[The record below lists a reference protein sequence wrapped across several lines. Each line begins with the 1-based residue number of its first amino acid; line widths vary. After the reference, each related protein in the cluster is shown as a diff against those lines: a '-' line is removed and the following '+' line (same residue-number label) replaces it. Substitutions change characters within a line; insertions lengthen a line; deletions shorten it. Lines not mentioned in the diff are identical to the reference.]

1 MTMKLYSGPV
11 SMFGAKA
18 EIAVLEKGIDC
29 EREHVPFSIAT
40 LYEPKHP
47 VVARVNP
54 KAQVPVLVD
63 GDLEIYDSTQIFE
76 YLEDIRPEPALWPK
90 DPRDKARA
98 RLAELESD
106 EVFFPNVITL
116 MPGRRALAGD
126 DGVAAAH
133 AAIAQFYEMTERR
146 LDDREYLAGP
156 FTYADIAFFMAQFFA
171 SFLGSPPPADAAGIA
186 AWRARVGARPS
197 VRKVAGAMADYLRAQ
212 GLQLPP
218 L

>member
-1 MTMKLYSGPV
+1 MAMTLFSGPV

-18 EIAVLEKGIDC
+18 EIAVLEKGITC
-29 EREHVPFSIAT
+29 PREFVPFSIGT
-40 LYEPKHP
+40 LYDPKHP

-76 YLEDIRPEPALWPK
+76 YLEDIQPEPALWPR
-90 DPRDKARA
+90 DPRDRARA

-116 MPGRRALAGD
+116 MPRSRALAGD
-126 DGVAAAH
+126 EGVGAAL
-133 AAIAQFYEMTERR
+133 AAIENYYAAVDTR
-146 LDDREYLAGP
+146 LTGREYLAGT
-156 FTYADIAFFMAQFFA
+156 FSYADIAFFMAQFFA
-171 SFLGSPPPADAAGIA
+171 SFLGAPPPASLANVA
-186 AWRARVGARPS
+186 AWRGRVGARSS
-197 VRKVAGAMADYLRAQ
+197 VRKVAGTMADYLRAQ

>member
-1 MTMKLYSGPV
+1 MTIKLYSGPV

-18 EIAVLEKGIDC
+18 EIAVLEKGIACD
-29 EREHVPFSIAT
+29 REFVPFSIAT

-63 GDLEIYDSTQIFE
+63 GDLELYDSTQIFE
-76 YLEDIRPEPALWPK
+76 YLEDLRPEPPLWPH
-90 DPRDKARA
+90 DKQARARA

-106 EVFFPNVITL
+106 EMFFPNVVTL
-116 MPGRRALAGD
+116 MPRSRQAAGD
-126 DGVAAAH
+126 DGVRIALE
-133 AAIAQFYEMTERR
+133 AIEAYYGTIDGR
-146 LDDREYLAGP
+146 LAGREYLAGT
-156 FTYADIAFFMAQFFA
+156 FSYADIAFFMAQFFA
-171 SFLGSPPPADAAGIA
+171 SFLGAPPPTSLANVA
-186 AWRARVGARPS
+186 AWRSRVGARDS
-197 VRKVAGAMADYLRAQ
+197 VRKVAGTMADYLRAQ